1 MSTRPLPDYWTTRLQ
16 DYKTTGLHDYAT
28 ARLLDHA
35 TMKHSIWQDGIK
47 IGLIGGGIGVLL
59 SLIGMVEAF
68 SQRHIISNVISMGHT
83 LLLVIALL
91 VGYMAA
97 KRASQT
103 QPLRVLAN
111 GLISGLMVGGS
122 LALLVMVGNLVRL
135 RAIFINASPVLYK
148 LLTFDYGIGSGIFLL
163 LCAGAFSGL
172 LSGLF
177 YLSPALARRVLL
189 TSLSSVVMAGVLQD
203 LLRPTFALWG
213 PLAIINEWLFAAN
226 GLTIEGA
233 VSLFILMALIIYFWA
248 KRGSAVKAGFR
259 GLPPTKQ
266 RALRITG
273 LLLLIIV
280 LLILPQV
287 LGLFLSEVLTIVG
300 LYVLLGL
307 GLNIVVGYAG
317 LLDLGYVAFFAIG
330 AYTIA
335 LLTSPE
341 LGFFGLSFWSALP
354 FAIIVGVIFGVLLGI
369 PVLKMRGDYLAIAT
383 LGFGEI
389 IRILVLSD
397 FLRPWLGGAQG
408 VGKIP
413 KAAIGSMEFAGPQ
426 QIYYLILA
434 GCFLVGFISWRLR
447 DSRLGRAWM
456 AVREDEDVAQAM
468 GINLVAA
475 KLLAF
480 ATGAAFSAL
489 SGAIFAS
496 KLGSVYPHS
505 FNVMISINIL
515 CLIIVGG
522 MGSIPGV
529 LVGAIALVG
538 LPELLR
544 EFADYRLLVYGAALV
559 AMMLFRPAGL
569 WPEAVHRRELQ
580 EEESVGTETESL
592 LGPEPGKQEG
602 V

>member
-1 MSTRPLPDYWTTRLQ
+1 MQDNTWNLRLE
-16 DYKTTGLHDYAT
+16 TCNSNFN
-28 ARLLDHA
+28 
-35 TMKHSIWQDGIK
+35 MKQAIK
-47 IGLIGGGIGVLL
+47 IGLIGGIVEVLL
-59 SLIGMVEAF
+59 ALVGMIEAF
-68 SQRHIISNVISMGHT
+68 SQRDIISHIISMGHT
-83 LLLVIALL
+83 LLLLVILL
-91 VGYMAA
+91 MAYLAA
-97 KRASQT
+97 KRT
-103 QPLRVLAN
+103 PRTEPLWVLIN
-111 GLISGLMVGGS
+111 SFISGLIVGGV
-122 LALLVMVGNLVRL
+122 LALLVIVGGLINLRKV
-135 RAIFINASPVLYK
+135 FINASPLLYQ
-148 LLTFDYGIGSGIFLL
+148 LLTFDQGVKAGIPLL
-163 LCAGAFSGL
+163 LGGGGLSGL
-172 LSGLF
+172 LAGLL
-177 YLSPALARRVLL
+177 YLASKLLRRVLII
-189 TSLSSVVMAGVLQD
+189 SLGSVVGAGVLQD

-213 PLAIINEWLFAAN
+213 PLAVINEWLFTAN
-226 GLTIEGA
+226 GLTFHGTMG
-233 VSLFILMALIIYFWA
+233 LFVLIALLSYFWA
-248 KRGSAVKAGFR
+248 QKGKAIRADLKRLS
-259 GLPPTKQ
+259 PTSQ
-266 RALRITG
+266 RALRITSF
-273 LLLLIIV
+273 LLLIMI
-280 LLILPQV
+280 LLALPQIF
-287 LGLFLSEVLTIVG
+287 GLFLSEVFTIVG

-307 GLNIVVGYAG
+307 GLNIVVGFAG

-330 AYTIA
+330 AYTVA
-335 LLTSPE
+335 VLTSPE
-341 LGFFGLSFWSALP
+341 LGFFSLSFWGALP
-354 FAIIVGVIFGVLLGI
+354 FAIFMGVLSGVLLGI

-408 VGKIP
+408 IGKIP
-413 KAAIGSMEFAGPQ
+413 KASLGSIEFATPQ

-434 GCFLVGFISWRLR
+434 ACLLVGFISLRLR

-468 GINLVAA
+468 GINLVST

-544 EFADYRLLVYGAALV
+544 EFAEYRLLVYGAALV
-559 AMMLFRPAGL
+559 AMMLLRPAGL
-569 WPEAVHRRELQ
+569 WPEALRRRELHGG
-580 EEESVGTETESL
+580 ESAETESPS
-592 LGPEPGKQEG
+592 GFEPSK
-602 V
+602 

>member
-1 MSTRPLPDYWTTRLQ
+1 MS
-16 DYKTTGLHDYAT
+16 HFN
-28 ARLLDHA
+28 
-35 TMKHSIWQDGIK
+35 MKRAIK
-47 IGLIGGGIGVLL
+47 IGLIGGVVEILL

-68 SQRHIISNVISMGHT
+68 SQRDVISPIISMGHT
-83 LLLVIALL
+83 LLLLVALFM
-91 VGYMAA
+91 GYLAA
-97 KRASQT
+97 KRT
-103 QPLRVLAN
+103 LRTEPLQVLIN
-111 GLISGLMVGGS
+111 SSLSGLIVGGL
-122 LALLVMVGNLVRL
+122 LALLVIVGGMINLRKV
-135 RAIFINASPVLYK
+135 FINASPLLYQ
-148 LLTFDYGIGSGIFLL
+148 LITFGRGLNSGILL
-163 LCAGAFSGL
+163 LLGGGALSGL
-172 LSGLF
+172 LAGFLHLTPGF
-177 YLSPALARRVLL
+177 LRRIVIV
-189 TSLSSVVMAGVLQD
+189 SLGSVVGAGVLQD
-203 LLRPTFALWG
+203 LLRPVFALWG
-213 PLAIINEWLFAAN
+213 PLAVINEWLFTAN
-226 GLTIEGA
+226 GLTFHGA
-233 VSLFILMALIIYFWA
+233 IGLFIFMVILSYLWTQ
-248 KRGSAVKAGFR
+248 KGKAVGADLERLTPK
-259 GLPPTKQ
+259 TK
-266 RALRITG
+266 RALRMTS
-273 LLLLIIV
+273 LLLLII
-280 LLILPQV
+280 LLLLLPQV

-307 GLNIVVGYAG
+307 GLNIVVGFAG

-330 AYTIA
+330 AYTTGV
-335 LLTSPE
+335 LTSPE
-341 LGFFGLSFWSALP
+341 LGFFNLSFWGALP
-354 FAIIVGVIFGVLLGI
+354 FAVFMGVLSGILLGI

-408 VGKIP
+408 IGKIP
-413 KAAIGSMEFAGPQ
+413 KAHIGGIEFATPQ

-434 GCFLVGFISWRLR
+434 GCLLVGFVSLRLR

-468 GINLVAA
+468 GINLNST

-489 SGAIFAS
+489 SGAIFAT

-544 EFADYRLLVYGAALV
+544 EFAEYRLLVYGAALV
-559 AMMLFRPAGL
+559 AMMLLRPEGL
-569 WPEAVHRRELQ
+569 WPEALRRRELH
-580 EEESVGTETESL
+580 EGESPSDSELIRPS
-592 LGPEPGKQEG
+592 QNS
-602 V
+602 

>member
-1 MSTRPLPDYWTTRLQ
+1 
-16 DYKTTGLHDYAT
+16 
-28 ARLLDHA
+28 
-35 TMKHSIWQDGIK
+35 MKQILK
-47 IGLIGGGIGVLL
+47 IGLIGGVVEVFLA
-59 SLIGMVEAF
+59 LIGMIEAF
-68 SQRHIISNVISMGHT
+68 SQRDIISHIISMGHT
-83 LLLVIALL
+83 LLLLVILFMAYL
-91 VGYMAA
+91 AA
-97 KRASQT
+97 KRT
-103 QPLRVLAN
+103 PRTEPLW
-111 GLISGLMVGGS
+111 GLINSFISGLIVGGV
-122 LALLVMVGNLVRL
+122 LALLVIVGGLINLRKV
-135 RAIFINASPVLYK
+135 FINASPLLYQ
-148 LLTFDYGIGSGIFLL
+148 LLTFDQGIKAGILL
-163 LCAGAFSGL
+163 LLGGSALSGFLAGL
-172 LSGLF
+172 L
-177 YLSPALARRVLL
+177 YLASKLLRRVLII
-189 TSLSSVVMAGVLQD
+189 SLGSVVAAGVLQD

-213 PLAIINEWLFAAN
+213 PLAIINEWLFTAN
-226 GLTIEGA
+226 GLTFHGTLG
-233 VSLFILMALIIYFWA
+233 LFVLIALLSYFWA
-248 KRGSAVKAGFR
+248 QKRNAIRADLKRLS
-259 GLPPTKQ
+259 PTSQ
-266 RALRITG
+266 RALRITSF
-273 LLLLIIV
+273 LLLIII
-280 LLILPQV
+280 LLALPQIF
-287 LGLFLSEVLTIVG
+287 GLFLSEVFTIVG

-307 GLNIVVGYAG
+307 GLNIVVGFAG

-330 AYTIA
+330 AYTVA
-335 LLTSPE
+335 VLTSPE
-341 LGFFGLSFWSALP
+341 LGFFSLSFWGALP
-354 FAIIVGVIFGVLLGI
+354 FAIFMGVLSGVLLGI

-408 VGKIP
+408 IGKIP
-413 KAAIGSMEFAGPQ
+413 KASLGSIEFATPQ

-434 GCFLVGFISWRLR
+434 GCLLAGFISLRLR

-468 GINLVAA
+468 GINLVST

-544 EFADYRLLVYGAALV
+544 EFAEYRLLVYGAALV
-559 AMMLFRPAGL
+559 AMMLLRPAGL
-569 WPEAVHRRELQ
+569 WPEALRRRELHGG
-580 EEESVGTETESL
+580 ESAETESPS
-592 LGPEPGKQEG
+592 GFEPSK
-602 V
+602 

>member
-1 MSTRPLPDYWTTRLQ
+1 MRQ
-16 DYKTTGLHDYAT
+16 A
-28 ARLLDHA
+28 
-35 TMKHSIWQDGIK
+35 IK
-47 IGLIGGGIGVLL
+47 IGLIGGVVEVLL
-59 SLIGMVEAF
+59 SLIGMIEAF
-68 SQRHIISNVISMGHT
+68 SQRDIISHVISMGHT
-83 LLLVIALL
+83 LLLLVVLFMAYLAAKRTPRTERLWVLINGFISGLIIGGIVALL
-91 VGYMAA
+91 VFVG
-97 KRASQT
+97 
-103 QPLRVLAN
+103 
-111 GLISGLMVGGS
+111 GLI
-122 LALLVMVGNLVRL
+122 NLRKV
-135 RAIFINASPVLYK
+135 FINASPLLYK
-148 LLTFDYGIGSGIFLL
+148 LLTFDQEMKAGIPLL
-163 LCAGAFSGL
+163 LSSGAI
-172 LSGLF
+172 SGLF
-177 YLSPALARRVLL
+177 ASLLYLAPSLLRRVLIL
-189 TSLSSVVMAGVLQD
+189 SLGSVVGAGILQD
-203 LLRPTFALWG
+203 LLRTTFALWG
-213 PLAIINEWLFAAN
+213 PLAVMNEWLFTAD
-226 GLTIEGA
+226 GLTFHGA
-233 VSLFILMALIIYFWA
+233 AGLFALMAVLVYLWS
-248 KRGSAVKAGFR
+248 KKGNSFR
-259 GLPPTKQ
+259 APLKHLSPTRQ
-266 RALRITG
+266 RTLRILS
-273 LLLLIIV
+273 LLLLFIILLV
-280 LLILPQV
+280 LPRI

-307 GLNIVVGYAG
+307 GLNIVVGFAG

-330 AYTIA
+330 AYTVA
-335 LLTSPE
+335 VLTSPE
-341 LGFFGLSFWSALP
+341 LGFFNLSFWQALP
-354 FAIIVGVIFGVLLGI
+354 FAIFMGVISGVLLGI

-408 VGKIP
+408 IGKIP
-413 KAAIGSMEFAGPQ
+413 KAHIGGIEFATPQ

-434 GCFLVGFISWRLR
+434 GCLLVGFISWRLR

-468 GINLVAA
+468 GINLVST

-544 EFADYRLLVYGAALV
+544 EFAEYRLLVYGAALV
-559 AMMLFRPAGL
+559 AMMILRPEGL
-569 WPEAVHRRELQ
+569 WPEPLRRRELHGGG
-580 EEESVGTETESL
+580 SAETGSQPL
-592 LGPEPGKQEG
+592 SDSEPIK
-602 V
+602 

>member
-1 MSTRPLPDYWTTRLQ
+1 
-16 DYKTTGLHDYAT
+16 
-28 ARLLDHA
+28 
-35 TMKHSIWQDGIK
+35 MKQAIK
-47 IGLIGGGIGVLL
+47 IGLIGGVVEVLL
-59 SLIGMVEAF
+59 ALIGMIETF
-68 SQRHIISNVISMGHT
+68 SQRDIISHIISMGHT
-83 LLLVIALL
+83 LLLLVILFIAYL
-91 VGYMAA
+91 AA
-97 KRASQT
+97 KRT
-103 QPLRVLAN
+103 PRTEPLWVLMN
-111 GLISGLMVGGS
+111 SFISGLIVGGV
-122 LALLVMVGNLVRL
+122 LALLVIVGGLVNLRKV
-135 RAIFINASPVLYK
+135 FINASPLLFK
-148 LLTFDYGIGSGIFLL
+148 LLTFDQGIKTGILLLLVGSGL
-163 LCAGAFSGL
+163 SGL
-172 LSGLF
+172 LAGLLYF
-177 YLSPALARRVLL
+177 APKLLRRVLIL
-189 TSLSSVVMAGVLQD
+189 SLGSVVGAGVLQD

-213 PLAIINEWLFAAN
+213 PIAVINEWLFSAN
-226 GLTIEGA
+226 GLTLHGA
-233 VSLFILMALIIYFWA
+233 IGLFILIAALSYFWA
-248 KRGSAVKAGFR
+248 QKGNAIRTDLKR
-259 GLPPTKQ
+259 LPSTSQ
-266 RALRITG
+266 RALKITS
-273 LLLLIIV
+273 LLLLIMI
-280 LLILPQV
+280 LLALPQI

-307 GLNIVVGYAG
+307 GLNIVVGFAG

-330 AYTIA
+330 AYTVA
-335 LLTSPE
+335 VLTSPE
-341 LGFFGLSFWSALP
+341 LGFFNLSFWGALP
-354 FAIIVGVIFGVLLGI
+354 FVIFMGVLSGVLLGI

-408 VGKIP
+408 IGKIP
-413 KAAIGSMEFAGPQ
+413 KASLGSIEFATPQ

-434 GCFLVGFISWRLR
+434 GCLLVGFISWRLR

-468 GINLVAA
+468 GINLVST

-529 LVGAIALVG
+529 LVGAFALVG

-544 EFADYRLLVYGAALV
+544 EFAEYRLLVYGAALV
-559 AMMLFRPAGL
+559 AMMLLRPEGL
-569 WPEAVHRRELQ
+569 WPEALHRRELH
-580 EEESVGTETESL
+580 EGDSAEIESPSGSESI
-592 LGPEPGKQEG
+592 K
-602 V
+602 

>member
-1 MSTRPLPDYWTTRLQ
+1 MKLVKMIWLY
-16 DYKTTGLHDYAT
+16 GLK
-28 ARLLDHA
+28 L
-35 TMKHSIWQDGIK
+35 GF
-47 IGLIGGGIGVLL
+47 GGGAVAILL
-59 SLIGMVEAF
+59 ALIGMVESF
-68 SQRHIISNVISMGHT
+68 HQRHIISELASMGQT
-83 LLLVIALL
+83 LLACTALL
-91 VGYMAA
+91 FSYLAA
-97 KRASQT
+97 KKTSRDHLYIS
-103 QPLRVLAN
+103 LSN
-111 GLISGLMVGGS
+111 GIICGLLLGVA
-122 LALLVMVGNLVRL
+122 LALLVKISTILNL
-135 RAIFINASPVLYK
+135 RAVFINASPMLFK
-148 LLTFDYGIGSGIFLL
+148 ILTFGQGPEKGISLLIVSGSFLGLLGGCIFLAPPL
-163 LCAGAFSGL
+163 W
-172 LSGLF
+172 
-177 YLSPALARRVLL
+177 RRVFSI
-189 TSLSSVVMAGVLQD
+189 SLGSVILIGILQD

-213 PLAIINEWLFAAN
+213 PLAILNDWLYTAN
-226 GLTIEGA
+226 GLTRPGA
-233 VSLFILMALIIYFWA
+233 AAIFILTALVAYLWA
-248 KRGSAVKAGFR
+248 NQKGAWQNTYQSLKPGQKKVVQAIF
-259 GLPPTKQ
+259 
-266 RALRITG
+266 
-273 LLLLIIV
+273 LLLSFFI
-280 LLILPQV
+280 LLALPQI

-330 AYTIA
+330 AYSVA

-341 LGFFGLSFWSALP
+341 IGFMHLTFWQALP
-354 FAIIVGVIFGVLLGI
+354 LAIACGVISGVLLGI

-408 VGKIP
+408 IGKIP
-413 KAAIGSMEFAGPQ
+413 KPFVGSIELSSPQ
-426 QIYYLILA
+426 EIYYLILG

-456 AVREDEDVAQAM
+456 AIREDEDVAQAL
-468 GINLVAA
+468 GINLVST

-529 LVGAIALVG
+529 IVGAFALVG

-544 EFADYRLLVYGAALV
+544 EFAEYRLLVYGAALV
-559 AMMLFRPAGL
+559 AMMLYRPEGL
-569 WPEAVHRRELQ
+569 WPEPIHRRELHTAN
-580 EEESVGTETESL
+580 SS
-592 LGPEPGKQEG
+592 P
-602 V
+602 

>member
-1 MSTRPLPDYWTTRLQ
+1 M
-16 DYKTTGLHDYAT
+16 
-28 ARLLDHA
+28 
-35 TMKHSIWQDGIK
+35 I
-47 IGLIGGGIGVLL
+47 
-59 SLIGMVEAF
+59 EAF
-68 SQRHIISNVISMGHT
+68 SQRDVISHIVSMGH
-83 LLLVIALL
+83 ALL
-91 VGYMAA
+91 ILVVLFMGYLAA
-97 KRASQT
+97 KRT
-103 QPLRVLAN
+103 PRTRPLWILIN
-111 GLISGLMVGGS
+111 SLMSGLIVGGV
-122 LALLVMVGNLVRL
+122 LALLVIVGGMINLRKV
-135 RAIFINASPVLYK
+135 FINASPLLYK
-148 LLTFDYGIGSGIFLL
+148 SLTFDQGVNAGILL
-163 LCAGAFSGL
+163 LVGGGALSGL
-172 LSGLF
+172 LAGLL
-177 YLSPALARRVLL
+177 YLAPKLLRQVLII
-189 TSLSSVVMAGVLQD
+189 SFGSVVGAGVLQD
-203 LLRPTFALWG
+203 LLRPIFALWG
-213 PLAIINEWLFAAN
+213 PLAVMNDWLFSAN
-226 GLTIEGA
+226 GLTFHGA
-233 VSLFILMALIIYFWA
+233 IGLCALIAALSAFWA
-248 KRGSAVKAGFR
+248 KKGNAIRSDLKR
-259 GLPPTKQ
+259 LPPTRQ
-266 RALRITG
+266 RALKITS
-273 LLLLIIV
+273 LLLIIMI
-280 LLILPQV
+280 LLVLPQL

-307 GLNIVVGYAG
+307 GLNIVVGFAG

-330 AYTIA
+330 AYTTGV
-335 LLTSPE
+335 LTSPE
-341 LGFFGLSFWSALP
+341 LGFFSLSFWGALP
-354 FAIIVGVIFGVLLGI
+354 FAIFMGVLSGVLLGI

-408 VGKIP
+408 IGKIP
-413 KAAIGSMEFAGPQ
+413 KAHVGSIEFATPQ

-434 GCFLVGFISWRLR
+434 GCLLVGFISWRLR

-468 GINLVAA
+468 GINLSST

-544 EFADYRLLVYGAALV
+544 EFAEYRLLVYGAALV
-559 AMMLFRPAGL
+559 AMMLLRPEGL
-569 WPEAVHRRELQ
+569 WPEALRRRELH
-580 EEESVGTETESL
+580 EGESTETEPPS
-592 LGPEPGKQEG
+592 GSGSIK
-602 V
+602 